1 MKWIEKHFDDN
12 EKQRHFSRTKKHP
25 KSCRTGGTLP
35 DIAEFL
41 GIKEVNKIFQILFEV
56 CILKEYN
63 EREEN
68 LFIARKV
75 KNTGTILLK

>member
-1 MKWIEKHFDDN
+1 MTDVKDRCAI
-12 EKQRHFSRTKKHP
+12 
-25 KSCRTGGTLP
+25 P

-56 CILKEYN
+56 YILKEYN

-68 LFIARKV
+68 LLPGIYSSNAGGCV
-75 KNTGTILLK
+75 HD

>member
-1 MKWIEKHFDDN
+1 MTDVKD
-12 EKQRHFSRTKKHP
+12 R
-25 KSCRTGGTLP
+25 GALP

-63 EREEN
+63 KREEN

>member
-1 MKWIEKHFDDN
+1 MTDVKD
-12 EKQRHFSRTKKHP
+12 R
-25 KSCRTGGTLP
+25 GALP

-41 GIKEVNKIFQILFEV
+41 GIKEVNKIFQMLFEGY
-56 CILKEYN
+56 ILKEYN

>member
-1 MKWIEKHFDDN
+1 MTDVKDRCAI
-12 EKQRHFSRTKKHP
+12 
-25 KSCRTGGTLP
+25 P

-56 CILKEYN
+56 YILKEYN
-63 EREEN
+63 EGEEN

>member
-1 MKWIEKHFDDN
+1 MTDVKD
-12 EKQRHFSRTKKHP
+12 R
-25 KSCRTGGTLP
+25 GALP

-56 CILKEYN
+56 YILKEYN